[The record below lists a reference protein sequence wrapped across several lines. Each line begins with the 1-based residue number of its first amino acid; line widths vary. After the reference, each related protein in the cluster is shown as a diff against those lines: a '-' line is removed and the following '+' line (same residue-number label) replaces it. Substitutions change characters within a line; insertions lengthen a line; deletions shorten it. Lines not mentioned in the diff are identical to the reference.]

1 MKAATQTASETL
13 NISREKLA
21 SFVTNVFGGTSVGR
35 EDDEHPLP
43 PGPWDPIIRKVAKK
57 VFGPHPEPWRLAFG
71 PQPEPWRSELS
82 THRLILGIIAARHPE
97 IFDVIGGGRFD
108 AVALNPQPL
117 PPRSVFLAAFA
128 EEAIDRVL
136 LMQEVA
142 DALNQTGEQQG
153 IIIVGGRLSLLVDEL
168 CGNNFKV
175 RIPFP
180 RPKHDEDELLSGLE
194 LLTVAA
200 VFEQTAAT
208 MAHEGLSQEL
218 RSAGARLIETGIGRM

>member
-1 MKAATQTASETL
+1 MQAGTQRAGESSP
-13 NISREKLA
+13 ISRENLV
-21 SFVTNVFGGTSVGR
+21 SFVSQVFGGTSVGR

-43 PGPWDPIIRKVAKK
+43 PGPWDPIIRKVAKR
-57 VFGPHPEPWRLAFG
+57 VFGPSPEPWRLVFG
-71 PQPEPWRSELS
+71 PQPEPWRSEFNVSQAVL
-82 THRLILGIIAARHPE
+82 RIIAARHPE
-97 IFDVIGGGRFD
+97 IFEVIGGDRFT
-108 AVALNPQPL
+108 AAALNPQSL
-117 PPRSVFLAAFA
+117 SPRATFLAAFA

-180 RPKHDEDELLSGLE
+180 RPKRDEDEFLSGLE
-194 LLTVAA
+194 LLTVGA
-200 VFEQTAAT
+200 VFEQNAAT
-208 MAHEGLSQEL
+208 VAHDGLRQEL
-218 RSAGARLIETGIGRM
+218 RNAGVRLIETGIARM